1 MKKLMMAAAVA
12 LAAIG
17 LNAATVNWQATKGYL
32 YDGAGDSAVKVT
44 TGSAYLMFVTA
55 SYAQD
60 DLVSDFV
67 KANYNSSATLTAMG
81 ESGAMATGAGTIGS
95 NARIAGAESTY
106 ATTADATVYFVV
118 FKDDKMYISDATT
131 AAYDSVTAESLATFA
146 SMTTSSKLSVDAAS
160 GYSTAGWYG
169 AVPEPTSGLLMLLGM
184 AGLALR
190 RKRA

>member
-17 LNAATVNWQATKGYL
+17 LNAATINWGATKGYL
-32 YDGAGDSAVKVT
+32 FDGAETPAKITS
-44 TGSAYLMFVTA
+44 GSAYLMFVTS
-55 SYAQD
+55 SYTQD

-67 KANYNSSATLTAMG
+67 AANYKSAATLTAMG
-81 ESGAMATGAGTIGS
+81 ESGALATGTGTIGS
-95 NARIAGAESTY
+95 NARITGASSTY
-106 ATTADATVYFVV
+106 ATTADASVYFVV
-118 FKDDKMYISDATT
+118 FNGDKMFISDATD
-131 AAYDSVTAESLATFA
+131 AIYDSVTSESSASFA
-146 SMTTSSKLSVDAAS
+146 SLTNPSKVSLDATA

>member
-17 LNAATVNWQATKGYL
+17 LNAATVNWQAQKGYL
-32 YDGAGDSAVKVT
+32 FDGAETPAKITS
-44 TGSAYLMFVTA
+44 GSAYLMFVTA

-67 KANYNSSATLTAMG
+67 AANYNAAATLTAMG
-81 ESGAMATGAGTIGS
+81 ESGAMATGSGSVGS
-95 NARIAGAESTY
+95 NSRIAPTESTF
-106 ATTADATVYFVV
+106 ATTADASVYFVV
-118 FKDDKMYISDATT
+118 FNGDKMFISDATD
-131 AAYDSVTAESLATFA
+131 AIYDSVTQESSAAFA
-146 SMTTSSKLSVDAAS
+146 SLTNPSKVSLDATA

-184 AGLALR
+184 AGLALK